1 MTHNFNSTKAIAQI
15 YEAKICKQKT
25 NLAYLME
32 YMCESLGL
40 RYQVKIYYYRVTPGK
55 WGRTENFELQFI
67 AAAELLGLIIEFG
80 NDAPRGGKT
89 GNYAIITIP
98 G

>member
-1 MTHNFNSTKAIAQI
+1 MTKTFNSQEAIALI
-15 YEAKICKQKT
+15 YKAKICRRKT

-32 YMCESLGL
+32 YMCETIGM
-40 RYQVKIYYYRVTPGK
+40 RYQAKVYYYRVTPGK
-55 WGRTENFELQFI
+55 WTRIEDYEKQFT